1 MRKNR
6 RMKKLRKIIFGILF
20 DNKDSNESS
29 KKISLLIEGY
39 NLDLKEEI
47 RKKEEVIIRLKKEN
61 KQLKLYKELYIKLRK
76 QFDEYN
82 KHNKKQKADFIKRLK
97 EGEIKTT
104 EQIMRCELDIL
115 KGIESEGERENF
127 MDDYGHK
134 IKWINFDKLIK
145 DFGEKEKW
153 LM

>member
-1 MRKNR
+1 
-6 RMKKLRKIIFGILF
+6 
-20 DNKDSNESS
+20 
-29 KKISLLIEGY
+29 
-39 NLDLKEEI
+39 
-47 RKKEEVIIRLKKEN
+47 
-61 KQLKLYKELYIKLRK
+61 
-76 QFDEYN
+76 
-82 KHNKKQKADFIKRLK
+82 
-97 EGEIKTT
+97 
-104 EQIMRCELDIL
+104 MRCELDIL